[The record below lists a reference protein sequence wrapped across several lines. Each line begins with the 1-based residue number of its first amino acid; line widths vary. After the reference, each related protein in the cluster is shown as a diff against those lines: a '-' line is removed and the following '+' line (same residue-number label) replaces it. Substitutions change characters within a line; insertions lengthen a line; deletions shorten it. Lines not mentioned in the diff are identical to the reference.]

1 MNHDAEQE
9 EIKPLIFNYIF
20 HSILFGLI
28 FSMHIIMYE
37 RIYWIFSSLAILF
50 LLGSYLNILY
60 FIFPTFPLIFICKK
74 IYKVKLFNQIKKI
87 TLILLIISLTFGLIA
102 SIALLI
108 NSLNSKTFCR
118 ECPFNLKISHL
129 NAVFGEYYG
138 KTPNDDDIIDSC
150 NSRRCVLDREEK
162 DNKYPYI
169 YLCNYNPIEEF
180 DDDDLYKRTLEN
192 GTEISTNIQITCQTV
207 TSSYNSIHFDNSEL
221 YSYLDLCYFLADFY
235 VCKRFN
241 KPKQYNLDLTLACP
255 ETNYLLLVFILCVL
269 IAIIDIVISALP
281 WGVEYFSLKRIVSI
295 LSTARRKANS
305 NNSTARSSQ
314 ISNDVES
321 FKKEKTPVLIVTP
334 NENNI
339 NENNNNEN
347 ILNVLQ
353 LKNSSLKESKIN
365 LISSREEE
373 QNKQKIVN
381 IKLIN
386 SNSER
391 KKLVNKNIEIDIRS
405 NNEEIKEE
413 NHQRRIEITKKEDNT
428 TIYSNQIKQLSIQI
442 NNKNDNK

>member
-1 MNHDAEQE
+1 M
-9 EIKPLIFNYIF
+9 
-20 HSILFGLI
+20 
-28 FSMHIIMYE
+28 
-37 RIYWIFSSLAILF
+37 
-50 LLGSYLNILY
+50 
-60 FIFPTFPLIFICKK
+60 
-74 IYKVKLFNQIKKI
+74 
-87 TLILLIISLTFGLIA
+87 
-102 SIALLI
+102 
-108 NSLNSKTFCR
+108 
-118 ECPFNLKISHL
+118 
-129 NAVFGEYYG
+129 
-138 KTPNDDDIIDSC
+138 
-150 NSRRCVLDREEK
+150 
-162 DNKYPYI
+162 
-169 YLCNYNPIEEF
+169 
-180 DDDDLYKRTLEN
+180 
-192 GTEISTNIQITCQTV
+192 
-207 TSSYNSIHFDNSEL
+207 
-221 YSYLDLCYFLADFY
+221 
-235 VCKRFN
+235 
-241 KPKQYNLDLTLACP
+241 ACP

-413 NHQRRIEITKKEDNT
+413 NLQRRIEITKKEDNT

>member
-1 MNHDAEQE
+1 M
-9 EIKPLIFNYIF
+9 
-20 HSILFGLI
+20 
-28 FSMHIIMYE
+28 
-37 RIYWIFSSLAILF
+37 
-50 LLGSYLNILY
+50 
-60 FIFPTFPLIFICKK
+60 C
-74 IYKVKLFNQIKKI
+74 
-87 TLILLIISLTFGLIA
+87 
-102 SIALLI
+102 
-108 NSLNSKTFCR
+108 
-118 ECPFNLKISHL
+118 
-129 NAVFGEYYG
+129 
-138 KTPNDDDIIDSC
+138 
-150 NSRRCVLDREEK
+150 
-162 DNKYPYI
+162 
-169 YLCNYNPIEEF
+169 
-180 DDDDLYKRTLEN
+180 
-192 GTEISTNIQITCQTV
+192 
-207 TSSYNSIHFDNSEL
+207 
-221 YSYLDLCYFLADFY
+221 
-235 VCKRFN
+235 
-241 KPKQYNLDLTLACP
+241 
-255 ETNYLLLVFILCVL
+255 
-269 IAIIDIVISALP
+269 
-281 WGVEYFSLKRIVSI
+281 GVEYFSLKRIVSI

-413 NHQRRIEITKKEDNT
+413 NPQRRIETTKKEDNT
-428 TIYSNQIKQLSIQI
+428 TIYSNKIKQLSIQI
-442 NNKNDNK
+442 NNKDDNK

>member
-1 MNHDAEQE
+1 M
-9 EIKPLIFNYIF
+9 
-20 HSILFGLI
+20 
-28 FSMHIIMYE
+28 
-37 RIYWIFSSLAILF
+37 
-50 LLGSYLNILY
+50 
-60 FIFPTFPLIFICKK
+60 
-74 IYKVKLFNQIKKI
+74 
-87 TLILLIISLTFGLIA
+87 
-102 SIALLI
+102 
-108 NSLNSKTFCR
+108 
-118 ECPFNLKISHL
+118 
-129 NAVFGEYYG
+129 
-138 KTPNDDDIIDSC
+138 
-150 NSRRCVLDREEK
+150 
-162 DNKYPYI
+162 
-169 YLCNYNPIEEF
+169 
-180 DDDDLYKRTLEN
+180 
-192 GTEISTNIQITCQTV
+192 
-207 TSSYNSIHFDNSEL
+207 
-221 YSYLDLCYFLADFY
+221 
-235 VCKRFN
+235 
-241 KPKQYNLDLTLACP
+241 ACP

-413 NHQRRIEITKKEDNT
+413 NPQRRIETTKKEDNT
-428 TIYSNQIKQLSIQI
+428 TIYSNKIKQLSIQI
-442 NNKNDNK
+442 NNKDDNK